1 MKSDSDWREKYLDA
15 IDKLESLE
23 KDWKSLDSV
32 FRTLTSRLCLAAQGR
47 DDRLDGELK
56 RVNERVRKQAEAV
69 ELLELIDPLS
79 QAIAALDQGP
89 APVPSVTSTQ
99 TSIKFTPAPP
109 AIPPPNSPLA
119 GTPSSAPPSAAP
131 AALSTTASPN
141 AAPTTPPPYAATD
154 SRSAMPSNTA
164 PAAATERTT
173 SAAPATPLQSIGAR
187 GDSTS
192 IDSVMTGAAP
202 TDLPSMSAVRSNT
215 ISEALPAQPAS
226 NPENSQRVRSA
237 AVAATLRS
245 LSSLPELA
253 PALNPLHEKPPSQVS
268 ADELATALQNLTSI
282 LGEQRSRLQKEKL
295 EVEGLLTQ
303 LNARLT
309 EIAAHLAG
317 DVDREQSALD
327 SSKQLDSLVMSE
339 MLEMTTTVQRAS
351 DLGALRKEV
360 SGRLDAIGAHFKAF
374 RAREEERHQAQ
385 IVRAE
390 RMRARISEL
399 ERESHVLQETLKQEQ
414 RTALIDALTG
424 IPNRAAYDDRV
435 DKDFRS
441 WRATNVPIC
450 ILAWDIDRFKTINDQ
465 FGHKAG
471 DKVLRVIGQFLAQQV
486 RGTDFV
492 GRYGGEEFVMILVET
507 TIEQAAVVAEK
518 IRAGVAALGFHFKN
532 SPVTVT
538 ASCGITA
545 FREGDS
551 IDLAFNRADQALY
564 RAKGEGRNRCVTD

>member
-1 MKSDSDWREKYLDA
+1 
-15 IDKLESLE
+15 
-23 KDWKSLDSV
+23 
-32 FRTLTSRLCLAAQGR
+32 
-47 DDRLDGELK
+47 
-56 RVNERVRKQAEAV
+56 
-69 ELLELIDPLS
+69 
-79 QAIAALDQGP
+79 
-89 APVPSVTSTQ
+89 
-99 TSIKFTPAPP
+99 
-109 AIPPPNSPLA
+109 
-119 GTPSSAPPSAAP
+119 
-131 AALSTTASPN
+131 
-141 AAPTTPPPYAATD
+141 
-154 SRSAMPSNTA
+154 
-164 PAAATERTT
+164 
-173 SAAPATPLQSIGAR
+173 
-187 GDSTS
+187 
-192 IDSVMTGAAP
+192 
-202 TDLPSMSAVRSNT
+202 
-215 ISEALPAQPAS
+215 
-226 NPENSQRVRSA
+226 
-237 AVAATLRS
+237 
-245 LSSLPELA
+245 
-253 PALNPLHEKPPSQVS
+253 LHEKPPSQVS

>member
-1 MKSDSDWREKYLDA
+1 MKSDSDWRAKYLDA
-15 IDKLESLE
+15 IDKLESVE

-56 RVNERVRKQAEAV
+56 RVSERVRKQAEAV

-89 APVPSVTSTQ
+89 APVPSATSTQ
-99 TSIKFTPAPP
+99 TSIKFTPAAP
-109 AIPPPNSPLA
+109 AIPPPNAPA
-119 GTPSSAPPSAAP
+119 DAPAPSSQNFPVHG
-131 AALSTTASPN
+131 N
-141 AAPTTPPPYAATD
+141 
-154 SRSAMPSNTA
+154 
-164 PAAATERTT
+164 
-173 SAAPATPLQSIGAR
+173 
-187 GDSTS
+187 STS
-192 IDSVMTGAAP
+192 MDSVLTGAEP

-215 ISEALPAQPAS
+215 VPTAQPVQTAS
-226 NPENSQRVRSA
+226 NPESSQRVRSA
-237 AVAATLRS
+237 AVAATLRT

-327 SSKQLDSLVMSE
+327 SGKQLDTLVMSE

-360 SGRLDAIGAHFKAF
+360 SGRLDAIGGHFKAF

-399 ERESHVLQETLKQEQ
+399 ESESHVLQETLKQEQ
-414 RTALIDALTG
+414 RSALIDALTG

-435 DKDFRS
+435 DKDFRN
-441 WRATNVPIC
+441 WRATNVPIS

-507 TIEQAAVVAEK
+507 TLEQAATVAEK

-532 SPVTVT
+532 APVTVT

-564 RAKGEGRNRCVTD
+564 RAKGEGRNRCITD